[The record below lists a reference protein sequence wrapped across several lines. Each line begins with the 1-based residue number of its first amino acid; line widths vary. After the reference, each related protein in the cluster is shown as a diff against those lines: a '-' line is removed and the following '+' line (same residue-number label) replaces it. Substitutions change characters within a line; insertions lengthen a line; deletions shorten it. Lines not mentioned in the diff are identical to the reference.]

1 MKTIVTVENK
11 AINPDGKIF
20 VWFTD
25 KILSGWGYATGKI
38 HKQVIICDDW
48 ATADRVY
55 NNLCN
60 DPKRYSAAYIRQG
73 RRLPNLARYCVSY
86 RLAED
91 CPLLNK

>member
-11 AINPDGKIF
+11 EVKTEGKIF
-20 VWFTD
+20 VWFND
-25 KILSGWGYATGKI
+25 KFLSGWGGASGRI

-60 DPKRYSAAYIRQG
+60 ESKRFGAAYIKQG
-73 RRLPNLARYCVSY
+73 RILPNMARYSVSY

-91 CPLLNK
+91 CPLWNK